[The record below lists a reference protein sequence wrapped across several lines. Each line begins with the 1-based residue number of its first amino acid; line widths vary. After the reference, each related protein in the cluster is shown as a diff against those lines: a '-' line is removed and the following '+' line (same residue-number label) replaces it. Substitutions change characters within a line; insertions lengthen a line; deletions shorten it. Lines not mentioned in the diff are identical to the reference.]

1 MTTVVVTR
9 PAEQADEL
17 VQALHNAGFDVRRH
31 PLIDIVPLADD
42 GQAAASGLRQRFLD
56 IDQYRAVIAISV
68 NAASIGL
75 DWLDRYWP
83 QPPLGIDWYAVGPST
98 ADVLRSADLP
108 VLVPASRFDSEG
120 VLELPGLQAE
130 VIAGEKVLIW
140 RGVGGRETL
149 ASVLRERGAVVE
161 YAELYERGQ
170 IPWTTA
176 DWDNSLA
183 GQPVLLLSSSQALDI
198 AEQQVADLAQRVSAI
213 LLPSERVADAARARG
228 YAHVLTAASARD
240 EDTLLCLKH
249 WQQTAKPA
257 V

>member
-9 PAEQADEL
+9 PADQAGDL
-17 VQALHNAGFDVRRH
+17 VQALEQAGFQVRRH

-42 GQAAASGLRQRFLD
+42 EQAAASGLRQRLLD

-68 NAASIGL
+68 NAAATGL
-75 DWLDRYWP
+75 SWLDRYWP

-98 ADVLRSADLP
+98 ADVLSAAGLP
-108 VLVPASRFDSEG
+108 VTLPASRFDSEG
-120 VLELPGLQAE
+120 VLELPGLQAD

-149 ASVLRERGAVVE
+149 ASVLRERGAVVD

-170 IPWTTA
+170 IPWTES
-176 DWDNSLA
+176 DWDLTLD
-183 GQPVLLLSSSQALDI
+183 GQPLLLLSSSQALDI
-198 AEQQVADLAQRVSAI
+198 VEQQVPDLARRVSAI
-213 LLPSERVADAARARG
+213 LLPSERVAEAARARG
-228 YAHVLTAASARD
+228 YAQVLTAASARD
-240 EDTLLCLKH
+240 DDTLRCLQH
-249 WQQTAKPA
+249 WQRTGQRS